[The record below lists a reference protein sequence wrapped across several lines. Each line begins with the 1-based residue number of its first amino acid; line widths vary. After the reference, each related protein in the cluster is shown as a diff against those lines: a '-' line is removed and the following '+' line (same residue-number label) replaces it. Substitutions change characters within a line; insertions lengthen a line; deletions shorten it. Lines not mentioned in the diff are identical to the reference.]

1 MIIKIRNGAAILIII
16 VNNYSLVR
24 MEKVIMRKKIYNY
37 LVILIFLELVLGGLG
52 NLFGLPIRK
61 GLFVVGILY
70 TLYMIYADRIRI
82 SKTYLG
88 IIAVVLIYVAF
99 GSVVGLVKG
108 NSLGAIFAD
117 ANSFLG
123 IIYLLLLAV
132 YFRGDSTKINKGI
145 SIIANA
151 SVVVALITI
160 GLFFYSR
167 IFLPGNESIIV
178 AYMALEE
185 KLKYGFISGLVHS
198 NNYARVF
205 LFNGIFMEIGA
216 LVYMI
221 RLMSPECRNRIVT
234 TIKMAILFIGI
245 YVSSTRGF
253 WLGTAVGVG
262 IALGYY
268 LFRVRKRK
276 FKIASIAIVFAVLV
290 IFINVL
296 PKTIDTVTTPQ
307 THVGSGTEST
317 KDRVD
322 SILDF
327 QNNASNQVRLIQLKF
342 LLNEFKKAPIVGAG
356 FGASLN
362 EYSEYMMESSGLTV
376 DPSNFE
382 LYYVELLYKTGVIG
396 IVYFFGYFLYKFI
409 QLVRMIIKV
418 KLSELDEEVLAT
430 WTIGFIAFLVSS
442 VTNPY
447 LASLSGIFV
456 LTFECYVLQN
466 FLEKYNC
473 A

>member
-1 MIIKIRNGAAILIII
+1 MNQMEHHY
-16 VNNYSLVR
+16 NNLRLV
-24 MEKVIMRKKIYNY
+24 KAVKYNY

-108 NSLGAIFAD
+108 NSLG
-117 ANSFLG
+117 
-123 IIYLLLLAV
+123 IYLLLLAV

-205 LFNGIFMEIGA
+205 W
-216 LVYMI
+216 
-221 RLMSPECRNRIVT
+221 
-234 TIKMAILFIGI
+234 K
-245 YVSSTRGF
+245 
-253 WLGTAVGVG
+253 
-262 IALGYY
+262 
-268 LFRVRKRK
+268 
-276 FKIASIAIVFAVLV
+276 
-290 IFINVL
+290 
-296 PKTIDTVTTPQ
+296 
-307 THVGSGTEST
+307 
-317 KDRVD
+317 
-322 SILDF
+322 
-327 QNNASNQVRLIQLKF
+327 
-342 LLNEFKKAPIVGAG
+342 
-356 FGASLN
+356 
-362 EYSEYMMESSGLTV
+362 
-376 DPSNFE
+376 
-382 LYYVELLYKTGVIG
+382 
-396 IVYFFGYFLYKFI
+396 
-409 QLVRMIIKV
+409 
-418 KLSELDEEVLAT
+418 
-430 WTIGFIAFLVSS
+430 
-442 VTNPY
+442 
-447 LASLSGIFV
+447 
-456 LTFECYVLQN
+456 
-466 FLEKYNC
+466 
-473 A
+473 